1 MTTSFR
7 LMAAAIAGAAT
18 CLVAGVASAQALKP
32 LTVRL
37 DWVTHGMH
45 AAFLLAAEQDLYKKA
60 GLDVKME
67 DGNGSV
73 VTVQLVGSGN
83 FDVGHA
89 NLASMAMGRDKGL
102 PVRSVAGYLRK
113 SDMGVLTPVELNIK
127 TVKDLEGKRLIY
139 TTGSLEAP
147 FLDAFFKNGGTS
159 RDKINLV
166 SVAAAAKINTYV
178 GGGGEGVISTVP
190 NFLALVKAKRPSNAI
205 HFADYGLPLP
215 GFGLFATDD
224 TIKKKPDEVGRFV
237 KVINDAWA
245 YIMQSD
251 AHVAE
256 AVKAMAKQRPQAQ
269 IDEKIMVEQ
278 VKDYLSY
285 FYSKHAGKDKPI
297 GWQSEED
304 WAETVKAM
312 QDSDVLK
319 KTAKA
324 TDFFTNQ
331 FIPAPKS

>member
-1 MTTSFR
+1 MKTNTR
-7 LMAAAIAGAAT
+7 LMAAAIAGAAAVF
-18 CLVAGVASAQALKP
+18 VAGTASAQALKP

-45 AAFLLAAEQDLYKKA
+45 AAFHLATEKDAYRKA

-102 PVRSVAGYLRK
+102 PVISIAGYLRR

-127 TVKDLEGKRLIY
+127 TVKDLERKRLLY

-147 FLDAFFKNGGTS
+147 FLDAFFKAGGTS

-178 GGGGEGVISTVP
+178 SGGGEGVISTVP
-190 NFLALVKAKRPSNAI
+190 NFLSLVKAKRPSNAI
-205 HFADYGLPLP
+205 HFVDYGLALP
-215 GFGLFATDD
+215 GFGLLTTDD
-224 TIKKKPDEVGRFV
+224 TMKKKPDELGRFV
-237 KVINDAWA
+237 KVINETWA
-245 YIMQSD
+245 YILQGD
-251 AHVAE
+251 AQVLE

-278 VKDYLSY
+278 VKDYLDY
-285 FYSKHAGKDKPI
+285 FYSKNAGKDKPI
-297 GWQSEED
+297 GWQAEAD
-304 WAETVKAM
+304 WADAVKAM
-312 QDSDVLK
+312 SEADVIKKSSKPSD
-319 KTAKA
+319 
-324 TDFFTNQ
+324 FYTNQ
-331 FIPAPKS
+331 FIDGSKS